1 MRKYMGIPDPGGPET
16 GDGMVPTDIMDE
28 LKKRYTAKRAHEGG
42 SK

>member
-16 GDGMVPTDIMDE
+16 GDGMVPADIMDE